1 MTFDCHLNWDIQINN
16 SVKNANKSL
25 FALKVI
31 KKIFTPNEMKDL
43 LTSLYFSLLFY
54 GSEVWHLPDL
64 SFLQKKKLK
73 KASANA
79 LKLCLTNISPFE
91 THTNI
96 HNLAKRSPPENY
108 SKYKHAILIYKLFN
122 NCVPHPE
129 HFHLNFQLADNERCD
144 CLVFVKNQKFKAGNN
159 ILINRFTDL
168 NGMIKKDWLVLS
180 LDSYKIKCKD
190 LFLKTQP

>member
-1 MTFDCHLNWDIQINN
+1 MKLNKLRESVTIVARWLKFSGLKVNDSKTEVCVFHRKEKIIVDIDLDGHLIKSTETIKILGMTFDCHLNWDIQINN

-25 FALKVI
+25 FALRVI
-31 KKIFTPNEMKDL
+31 KIFFTPNEMKDL

-64 SFLQKKKLK
+64 NFLQKKKLK
-73 KASANA
+73 NASANA

-108 SKYKHAILIYKLFN
+108 TKYKHAILIYKLFN

-129 HFHLNFQLADNERCD
+129 HFHLNIQ
-144 CLVFVKNQKFKAGNN
+144 
-159 ILINRFTDL
+159 
-168 NGMIKKDWLVLS
+168 
-180 LDSYKIKCKD
+180 
-190 LFLKTQP
+190 